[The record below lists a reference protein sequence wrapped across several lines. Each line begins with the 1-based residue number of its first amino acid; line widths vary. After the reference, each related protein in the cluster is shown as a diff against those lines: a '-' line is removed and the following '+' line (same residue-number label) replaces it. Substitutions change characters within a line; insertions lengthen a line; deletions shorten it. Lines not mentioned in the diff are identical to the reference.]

1 MIRVMVVDDSPLV
14 RKIATDILSSD
25 PEIEAV
31 ATAATAEFAL
41 QKLERERP
49 DVITMD
55 MEMPGMGGLEAIR
68 QIMALRPTPIIVLSA
83 HARRGA
89 ELTLQALEAGA
100 AEFVLKPTAS
110 LSGGLDAVARE
121 LIEKVKEAC
130 GIATKP
136 LQARPEERPWV
147 NLRRA
152 PVAARGKGEYEL
164 VSIGAST
171 GGPVALKAMLSRLP
185 GDFPLPIVVVQHM
198 PPVFTKAF
206 ADRLHSCCALSV
218 KEAEDGDPVLPG
230 SVLIAPGDFHM
241 TVERRDGQAKVLL
254 NRREPVN
261 GHRPSV
267 DVLMHSVARE
277 YGPRAIGVIMTGMG
291 KDGAAGIREMHQKGA
306 HIVAQDKE
314 SSVIFGMN
322 REVIH
327 NGHAGE
333 VVALE
338 RIAEA
343 LMERAGAKAYAGAG
357 YEGERTWR

>member
-14 RKIATDILSSD
+14 RKIASDILSRD
-25 PEIEAV
+25 PEIEVV

-49 DVITMD
+49 EVITMD

-68 QIMALRPTPIIVLSA
+68 KIMALRPTPIIVLSA

-100 AEFVLKPTAS
+100 MEFVLKPAAS
-110 LSGGLDAVARE
+110 LSGGLDAVAWE
-121 LIEKVKEAC
+121 LIEKVKGAR
-130 GIATKP
+130 GIAATP
-136 LQARPEERPWV
+136 LQAKTGQRRPRVDLLPS
-147 NLRRA
+147 
-152 PVAARGKGEYEL
+152 VAGPRGALGEYEL
-164 VSIGAST
+164 VSIGTST
-171 GGPVALKAMLSRLP
+171 GGPVALKAMLSQLP

-206 ADRLHSCCALSV
+206 ADRLDSCCALCV
-218 KEAEDGDPVLPG
+218 KEAENADPVLPG
-230 SVLIAPGDFHM
+230 KVLIAPGDYHM
-241 TVERRDGQAKVLL
+241 TVERRDGQGQVML

-277 YGPRAIGVIMTGMG
+277 YGPQAIGVIMTGMG
-291 KDGAAGIREMHQKGA
+291 RDGAAGIREMHHKGA
-306 HIVAQDKE
+306 HVIAQDRE

-322 REVIH
+322 REVIQ
-327 NGHAGE
+327 NGHADE

-343 LMERAGAKAYAGAG
+343 LMERTGAKAYA
-357 YEGERTWR
+357 